1 MTRSSPPALARWL
14 LRMRPLGE
22 HRADVEADLA
32 ELFSARCASHG
43 VEYARRRYYRD
54 VISLWHPFAAF
65 SSERS
70 GSAPRHPA
78 AEIVQDLTYAV
89 RLLRR
94 SPGIVLVTIAG
105 LGLAIGV
112 STAVFTFLNA
122 AMFAP
127 TGIDRPSSAVR
138 VLRATKQGSSTS
150 WPYSEYV
157 QLRDNARHAA
167 LEAFIQ
173 DTSWLST
180 TSDVDA
186 AEAAQVHYV
195 SGGFLP
201 TFGGRPSRGRA
212 IEPADD
218 VIGAPPVVV
227 LSHRFWSGRV
237 GADPRIVGQQIWLN
251 GVAVTVVGVSAE
263 KFRGFDDRSPVLWA
277 PIATYHVVDGGRPI
291 DRRSHVGVTVVG
303 RLGDVGRAQAEAQL
317 GAAAATIALDPQ
329 VDSTPAAGVRL
340 LGAGDRLSPA
350 DAWLVTLIATIVMV
364 VIGLVLLLACVN
376 VTNLLLASA
385 LSRRREIGVRLA
397 LGASRARLMRQ
408 LLTESLSLGLA
419 GGALGMIFTV
429 WLVPLIARVARAP
442 VALDVAPDLRTFMFL
457 TGISLVAGLGAG
469 LAPARHALRDDFAS
483 PLKDGGKGSESPRSQ
498 KLRSALVATQ
508 AAASIALMI
517 LAALLTRG
525 MMRATQVDVGFDADR
540 LLTVAPAV
548 SRNSQDTA
556 SASGYWPVA
565 LERVAALPGVRSL
578 SLTSRAPFGWEGG
591 EVTII
596 RSQSSRY
603 AIYHYRTQAEYFAT
617 VGLRL
622 VRGRLYT
629 PAEVAEGARVA
640 VISESIARDL
650 FPGEDPIGQTL
661 ARLPGGAN
669 DTVIGIVSN
678 AITARLRD
686 LTAAAIYRPLADA
699 RTARMV
705 IRTDGAPEALVPSVR
720 NALQPLNP
728 RIRLEIRPVSDG
740 LREQLAEPRTLA
752 TLAGALAIIA
762 LALAVVGIYGVTAF
776 VVSQRTHEI
785 GVRMALGATADAVR
799 TLLLRD
805 SMKPVGMGLLAG
817 IGIALLGG
825 RVFSGMLYGAT
836 PADPVAYGAAV
847 VVLIVAAAIAVLL
860 PARRATSV
868 DPSTV
873 LRQL

>member
-1 MTRSSPPALARWL
+1 
-14 LRMRPLGE
+14 LRLRPLGAR
-22 HRADVEADLA
+22 RADIEADLV
-32 ELFSARCASHG
+32 ELFAARCSDRG
-43 VEYARRRYYRD
+43 VKYARRRYYRD
-54 VISLWHPFAAF
+54 VISLWRPFAAR
-65 SSERS
+65 RS
-70 GSAPRHPA
+70 GQSDSVPRHPV
-78 AEIVQDLTYAV
+78 AEIVQDLTYAL

-94 SPGIVLVTIAG
+94 SPGIVTVTIAG

-122 AMFAP
+122 AVFAP

-157 QLRDNARHAA
+157 QLRDGTRQAA
-167 LEAFIQ
+167 LDAFIP

-180 TSDVDA
+180 TPDVDA

-195 SGGFLP
+195 SGGYLP

-227 LSHRFWSGRV
+227 LSHRFWSRRLG
-237 GADPRIVGQQIWLN
+237 GDPRIVGQQVWLN

-277 PIATYHVVDGGRPI
+277 PIATYHVVDGGRPV
-291 DRRSHVGVTVVG
+291 DRRSHIGVTVVG
-303 RLGDVGRAQAEAQL
+303 RLRDVGRAQAEAQL
-317 GAAAATIALDPQ
+317 AAVAATIGLDPQ
-329 VDSTPAAGVRL
+329 GDSTPATGVRL

-350 DAWLVTLIATIVMV
+350 DAWLMALIATIVLV

-429 WLVPLIARVARAP
+429 WFVPVIARIARVP
-442 VALDVAPDLRTFMFL
+442 VALDVAPDLRTLIFL
-457 TGISLVAGLGAG
+457 TGISLIAGLGAG
-469 LAPARHALRDDFAS
+469 LAPARHAIRDDFAS
-483 PLKDGGKGSESPRSQ
+483 PLKDGGKGSESPRSL
-498 KLRSALVATQ
+498 KLRSALVGIQAT
-508 AAASIALMI
+508 ASVALMI
-517 LAALLTRG
+517 LAALLTRA

-540 LLTVAPAV
+540 LLIVAPAV
-548 SRNSQDTA
+548 SRNSQDTS

-565 LERVAALPGVRSL
+565 LERIAALPGVTSL
-578 SLTSRAPFGWEGG
+578 SLTSRPPFGWEGS

-596 RSQSSRY
+596 RSEGSRY

-629 PAEVAEGARVA
+629 PAEVGEGAGVA
-640 VISESIARDL
+640 VISESIAKD
-650 FPGEDPIGQTL
+650 FFSGEDPIGQTL
-661 ARLPGGAN
+661 ARIPGGAS

-686 LTAAAIYRPLADA
+686 LTGAAIYKPLADA
-699 RTARMV
+699 RAARMV

-740 LREQLAEPRTLA
+740 LQEQLAEPRTLA
-752 TLAGALAIIA
+752 TLAGALAGIA

-785 GVRMALGATADAVR
+785 GVRMALGATAGAVR
-799 TLLLRD
+799 TLLLRE
-805 SMKPVGMGLLAG
+805 SMRPVGVGIVAG
-817 IGIALLGG
+817 IGVALLGS
-825 RVFSGMLYGAT
+825 RVFSGMLFGAT
-836 PADPVAYGAAV
+836 PSDPVAYGAAAL
-847 VVLIVAAAIAVLL
+847 VLVVAAAIAVLI
-860 PARRATSV
+860 PARRATTV